1 MPSTVGMC
9 PHCGYLRKPSD
20 APRAPAGAMKYAGA
34 LVLILFIALFAAL
47 YATAD
52 TTEAEDLVP
61 RSAAYVLSLDGALL
75 SSPLFSGES
84 PFGEDAA
91 PMALLA
97 EHADELLFFGVAGD
111 GAESMAVVVRPRDRE
126 AFRDALAAAYGDA
139 SAGSYR
145 GVDLY
150 ALDDSVRYYW
160 SGPFC
165 VLGDEPALSE
175 SIGASLG
182 EVATLSGDTRYHDMR
197 RALAA
202 YPLAAYVS
210 AVAAGEGSDAL
221 GFGEEME
228 GLECVGMG
236 LDVSR
241 GEMRMLMRFDS
252 ASNAS
257 GAAFLLNMFIGLAG
271 EEGVALSRDGAVVS
285 LLMTFPEGEGLEDL
299 WDMGSFL
306 GG

>member
-1 MPSTVGMC
+1 
-9 PHCGYLRKPSD
+9 
-20 APRAPAGAMKYAGA
+20 
-34 LVLILFIALFAAL
+34 
-47 YATAD
+47 
-52 TTEAEDLVP
+52 
-61 RSAAYVLSLDGALL
+61 
-75 SSPLFSGES
+75 
-84 PFGEDAA
+84 
-91 PMALLA
+91 MALLA

-111 GAESMAVVVRPRDRE
+111 GVESMAVVVRATDRD

-139 SAGSYR
+139 PVGSYR

-150 ALDDSVRYYW
+150 TLEDSVRYYW

-175 SIGASLG
+175 SIAASQGA
-182 EVATLSGDTRYHDMR
+182 VASLSGDGAYHDMR
-197 RALAA
+197 GALAA

-210 AVAAGEGSDAL
+210 ADVAGEGSDAL

-228 GLECVGMG
+228 GLVCVGMG
-236 LDVSR
+236 LDFSR

-271 EEGVALSRDGAVVS
+271 EEGIALSRDGAVVS